1 MLVSASVHEHMHADE
16 FRKGVDLRLNGV
28 SSTLK
33 FRIQIKV
40 MSSLLLVLAA
50 NHLQTI
56 QYVRPDA
63 PHLISFG
70 DMEVF
75 LRSTQDNSPLATI
88 LLRLHSIDDAPYLS
102 SMSFTAFVHPQVR
115 CSLAAIKG

>member
-1 MLVSASVHEHMHADE
+1 MLVSASVHEHMHAVE

-40 MSSLLLVLAA
+40 MSSLLVLAA

-56 QYVRPDA
+56 QYVVDELSCDLP
-63 PHLISFG
+63 G
-70 DMEVF
+70 
-75 LRSTQDNSPLATI
+75 ATY
-88 LLRLHSIDDAPYLS
+88 AMQP
-102 SMSFTAFVHPQVR
+102 
-115 CSLAAIKG
+115 

>member
-1 MLVSASVHEHMHADE
+1 MHADE

-56 QYVRPDA
+56 QYVVDELSRDLP
-63 PHLISFG
+63 G
-70 DMEVF
+70 
-75 LRSTQDNSPLATI
+75 ATY
-88 LLRLHSIDDAPYLS
+88 AMQP
-102 SMSFTAFVHPQVR
+102 
-115 CSLAAIKG
+115 